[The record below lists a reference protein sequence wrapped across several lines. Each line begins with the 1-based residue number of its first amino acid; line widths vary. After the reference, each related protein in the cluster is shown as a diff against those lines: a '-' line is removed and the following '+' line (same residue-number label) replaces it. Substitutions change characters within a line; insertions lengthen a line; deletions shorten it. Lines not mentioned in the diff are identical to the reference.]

1 MLLGF
6 WRVYCLMN
14 GWRQILCPFAS
25 LGVCMFMQAT
35 VSHKLLVRLH
45 SGRSPTNGTGTPP
58 SSPSCCV
65 CQGACA
71 RTHAHT
77 HTHCRGLS
85 GWCVKAHW
93 IYFWEWYWTR
103 DHLSLPFSFLF
114 CTLPA
119 ASSTTSPLTIPLS
132 TYDGVILLWYYDLL
146 LPPWFLILPPL
157 PTLTHFT
164 VSYVTDSC
172 SCKCFGGPSL
182 QLRGLVKI
190 WPSHQPPLPS
200 ALLPFP
206 LATGCKS
213 DPKKDTPIICRACD
227 WTQFVQVKVNLL
239 QSVLYQ
245 RQSEHETVLKLKDAD
260 QKNPQ
265 TNKPWHTIT
274 EGQTSDTRQQTSVRV
289 E

>member
-1 MLLGF
+1 M
-6 WRVYCLMN
+6 
-14 GWRQILCPFAS
+14 
-25 LGVCMFMQAT
+25 
-35 VSHKLLVRLH
+35 VSSCSDTTIYYYL
-45 SGRSPTNGTGTPP
+45 PDF
-58 SSPSCCV
+58 SS
-65 CQGACA
+65 
-71 RTHAHT
+71 
-77 HTHCRGLS
+77 
-85 GWCVKAHW
+85 
-93 IYFWEWYWTR
+93 F
-103 DHLSLPFSFLF
+103 LPF
-114 CTLPA
+114 
-119 ASSTTSPLTIPLS
+119 
-132 TYDGVILLWYYDLL
+132 
-146 LPPWFLILPPL
+146 

-182 QLRGLVKI
+182 QLHGLVKI

-200 ALLPFP
+200 ALLAFP

-213 DPKKDTPIICRACD
+213 DPKKDTPIICRACN

-245 RQSEHETVLKLKDAD
+245 RQSEHETVLKLKDTD
-260 QKNPQ
+260 QKTPPNKQ